1 MIPRQQSAKRDRHPA
16 RLLAGWLIL
25 VPLALPSPHPALA
38 ADADQ
43 PASGEAI
50 YRYYC
55 YQCHGYSGD
64 ARTLASRSLS
74 PPPRDFTRTTPQQL
88 PIERIVETVREGSR
102 GTAMVGFATVLD
114 EARIRA
120 VAEYVQRAF
129 MRDDPVV
136 ARYHTAEN
144 GWPRHERYAAAFPFV
159 DGSMPLAPDAR
170 SLSPEQ
176 QRGRR
181 LYLSA
186 CVSCHDQATAGD
198 GEAIVMEPRPVS
210 YPRAHYSHRD
220 TAVDLVSAASPYARH
235 DVAPATAG
243 LSEPALAGR
252 KTYQQNCA
260 FCHAA
265 DGTGRN
271 WIGSFLEPHPQD
283 FTAPDFALACDAGAM
298 ARRIG
303 NGVAGTSMPAW
314 RDVLAQREIERVVA
328 YVREAFASQCGAVP

>member
-1 MIPRQQSAKRDRHPA
+1 MIPTQQSATRNRRPA

-25 VPLALPSPHPALA
+25 APLALPSAQPALA

-43 PASGEAI
+43 PTAGEAI

-74 PPPRDFTRTTPQQL
+74 PPPRDFTLTTPQQL
-88 PIERIVETVREGSR
+88 PIDRIVETVRAGSP

-114 EARIRA
+114 EAGIRA

-159 DGSMPLAPDAR
+159 DGSIPRVMDAE
-170 SLSPEQ
+170 SLSPDQ

-186 CVSCHDQATAGD
+186 CVSCHDQAISGD
-198 GEAIVMEPRPVS
+198 GGAIVMEPRPVS
-210 YPRAHYSHRD
+210 YPRRHYSHRD
-220 TAVDLVSAASPYARH
+220 TGVDLVSAASPYSRH
-235 DVAPATAG
+235 DVAPAAAG
-243 LSEPALAGR
+243 LSELALAGR
-252 KTYQQNCA
+252 TVYQQNCA

-283 FTAPDFALACDAGAM
+283 LTAPDFALARDAEAM
-298 ARRIG
+298 ARRVG

-314 RDVLAQREIERVVA
+314 RDVLTQGEIEAVVA
-328 YVREAFASQCGAVP
+328 YVREAFASQ